1 MKPNF
6 AQKWFLQVTS
16 NIFLVIK
23 LRKALHQSIIL
34 KMNEVKVVAVWPI
47 SVLILTFVW
56 NRRQHYI
63 INMTHYK
70 EDQNHHH
77 ATPHIVCDNAKI
89 QIDWRSFEEDVF
101 CRTGIF
107 HIYFVEVLKSFPV
120 QTKKNYLHTYLYCV
134 QQSHILTAFW
144 KVILDLETTM
154 SFVFIYALLRYRTEH
169 KSALVT

>member
-1 MKPNF
+1 MIS
-6 AQKWFLQVTS
+6 FLSIINAS
-16 NIFLVIK
+16 NIVLRINSNETKLRTEMIFYKLHRTFFLVIK

-34 KMNEVKVVAVWPI
+34 KMYEVKVVAVWPI
-47 SVLILTFVW
+47 SVSILTYVW

-63 INMTHYK
+63 INMTRYK

-89 QIDWRSFEEDVF
+89 QIDRRSFEEDVF

-107 HIYFVEVLKSFPV
+107 HIFFVELLKSFPV

-134 QQSHILTAFW
+134 
-144 KVILDLETTM
+144 
-154 SFVFIYALLRYRTEH
+154 
-169 KSALVT
+169 

>member
-1 MKPNF
+1 
-6 AQKWFLQVTS
+6 
-16 NIFLVIK
+16 
-23 LRKALHQSIIL
+23 
-34 KMNEVKVVAVWPI
+34 
-47 SVLILTFVW
+47 
-56 NRRQHYI
+56 
-63 INMTHYK
+63 MTRYK

-89 QIDWRSFEEDVF
+89 QIDRRSFEEDVF

-107 HIYFVEVLKSFPV
+107 HIFFVELLKSFPV

-144 KVILDLETTM
+144 KGLDVILE

-169 KSALVT
+169 KSELVPSFKITFSRLM